1 MLLLNCAVINDAQ
14 GLHYPKGLYDS
25 SKRHINHGWIVLCGV
40 NVTGGFEH
48 FFFEIKWFIQGILI
62 NLIGSSHFPVMQAGK
77 TEGLQGKALT
87 DLSV

>member
-48 FFFEIKWFIQGILI
+48 FFFEIKWFI
-62 NLIGSSHFPVMQAGK
+62 
-77 TEGLQGKALT
+77 
-87 DLSV
+87 